1 MKTEVN
7 NGCMTTSSEA
17 EVLAESDS
25 WRLFVRLLVK
35 ARRYTDDDQ
44 AAVTAAMAITRV
56 LNGGQTA
63 EGNLHNA
70 QKP

>member
-7 NGCMTTSSEA
+7 NGCMTTSSES

-44 AAVTAAMAITRV
+44 AAVTAAMAITRA
-56 LNGGQTA
+56 LNGATPHG
-63 EGNLHNA
+63 GLHHA

>member
-1 MKTEVN
+1 METEEN
-7 NGCMTTSSEA
+7 NGCMTTSWESETR
-17 EVLAESDS
+17 AESDS

-44 AAVTAAMAITRV
+44 AAVTAAMAITRA
-56 LNGGQTA
+56 LNGATPHRGI
-63 EGNLHNA
+63 HHA

>member
-1 MKTEVN
+1 METEEN
-7 NGCMTTSSEA
+7 NGCMTTSWESETR
-17 EVLAESDS
+17 AESDS

-35 ARRYTDDDQ
+35 ARRYTHDEQ

-56 LNGGQTA
+56 LNGAAPHG
-63 EGNLHNA
+63 GIHHA

>member
-1 MKTEVN
+1 
-7 NGCMTTSSEA
+7 MTTSWESETR
-17 EVLAESDS
+17 AESDS

-56 LNGGQTA
+56 MNGG
-63 EGNLHNA
+63 HSA